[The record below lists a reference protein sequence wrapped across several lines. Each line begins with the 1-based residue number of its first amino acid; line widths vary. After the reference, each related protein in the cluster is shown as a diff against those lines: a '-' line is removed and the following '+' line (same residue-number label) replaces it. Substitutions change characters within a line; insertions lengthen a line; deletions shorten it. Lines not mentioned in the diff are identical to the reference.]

1 MSFSP
6 SASFCFSSSFS
17 SLFFFL
23 LLLFG
28 LRPANERELRSLDE
42 CGNNVPLEFA
52 IIEMCGRRTT
62 GRRRR
67 NEGRGEEEEE
77 EEKEEKR
84 EKERE
89 PITRFSV
96 WGDDK
101 VTECPI
107 NALMSLYI
115 HTLVPHCGEPGSHR
129 LLTHIPM
136 ALDVRDVT
144 FPFKELALNDLV
156 YKAKARFISATEM
169 GDSIIDSCFMICPLI
184 NAIHVEFSPNAG
196 RFATHIPP

>member
-115 HTLVPHCGEPGSHR
+115 HTGASLW
-129 LLTHIPM
+129 
-136 ALDVRDVT
+136 
-144 FPFKELALNDLV
+144 
-156 YKAKARFISATEM
+156 
-169 GDSIIDSCFMICPLI
+169 
-184 NAIHVEFSPNAG
+184 
-196 RFATHIPP
+196 